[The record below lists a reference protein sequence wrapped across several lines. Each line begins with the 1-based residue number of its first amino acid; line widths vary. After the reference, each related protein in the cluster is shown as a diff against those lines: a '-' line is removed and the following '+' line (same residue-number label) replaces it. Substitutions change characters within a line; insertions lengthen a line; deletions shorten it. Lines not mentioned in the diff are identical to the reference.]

1 MIYQAPHHLRSKQ
14 LGGMLSKE
22 LQEKYHKH
30 SARVVEGDN
39 VKVMRGEFKGI
50 EGKVTQVSPER
61 HGIAIEGI
69 KREKLKGGSVDLY
82 IHPSNL
88 MITGLNLED
97 KWRQNRLENQQVKIP
112 KEKSTESIKE
122 SSTQKEKVTEDK
134 EKTTGINEKSTEIKE
149 IPKQTKEKPKQTK
162 EKPKQTKET
171 SKKMPKSKERLSKSE
186 KLPEKKGKQTK
197 TARPAKKETK

>member
-1 MIYQAPHHLRSKQ
+1 MKPTIIRNRMIYQAPHHFKSKQ
-14 LGGMLSKE
+14 LGSMLSKE

-50 EGKVTQVSPER
+50 EGKVTQVSSEKN
-61 HGIAIEGI
+61 GVAIEGI
-69 KREKLKGGSVDLY
+69 KREKLKGGNVDLY
-82 IHPSNL
+82 IHTSNL

-97 KWRQNRLENQQVKIP
+97 KWRQNRLEGQKTKTAKEKPVESTP
-112 KEKSTESIKE
+112 KEISKPKE
-122 SSTQKEKVTEDK
+122 SSE
-134 EKTTGINEKSTEIKE
+134 
-149 IPKQTKEKPKQTK
+149 TK

-171 SKKMPKSKERLSKSE
+171 SKITKSKGKTKSE

-197 TARPAKKETK
+197 TAKSTKKETK

>member
-1 MIYQAPHHLRSKQ
+1 MIYQAPHHFKSKQ
-14 LGGMLSKE
+14 LGSMLSKE

-50 EGKVTQVSPER
+50 EGKVTQVSSEKN
-61 HGIAIEGI
+61 GVAIEGI
-69 KREKLKGGSVDLY
+69 KREKLKGGNVDLY
-82 IHPSNL
+82 IHTSNL

-97 KWRQNRLENQQVKIP
+97 KWRQNRLEGQKTKIAKEKPVESTP
-112 KEKSTESIKE
+112 KEISKPKE
-122 SSTQKEKVTEDK
+122 SSE
-134 EKTTGINEKSTEIKE
+134 
-149 IPKQTKEKPKQTK
+149 TK

-171 SKKMPKSKERLSKSE
+171 PKTKSKGKTKSE

-197 TARPAKKETK
+197 TAKSTKKETK